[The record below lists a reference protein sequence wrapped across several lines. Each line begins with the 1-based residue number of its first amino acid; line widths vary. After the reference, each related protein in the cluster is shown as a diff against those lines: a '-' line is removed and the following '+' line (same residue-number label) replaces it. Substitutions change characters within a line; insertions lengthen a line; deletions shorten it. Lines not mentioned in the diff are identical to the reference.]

1 MIKHILSLSFIV
13 LFLLGCYHE
22 NKVNPDKPETFLSYD
37 KMTEILTDI
46 QLAEGI
52 IVHNRSVRTNMNNE
66 YKDSVYTQIFRHYG
80 ITVTIFKENVNYYNS
95 YPEIMEDIYEE
106 VLANLSRMQSEV
118 EIEAEAKAS
127 AEEEEKEEDV
137 KTDTIK

>member
-1 MIKHILSLSFIV
+1 
-13 LFLLGCYHE
+13 
-22 NKVNPDKPETFLSYD
+22 
-37 KMTEILTDI
+37 
-46 QLAEGI
+46 
-52 IVHNRSVRTNMNNE
+52 MNNE

>member
-1 MIKHILSLSFIV
+1 MTKHILPLSFIV

-22 NKVNPDKPETFLSYD
+22 NKVNPDKSETFLSYD
-37 KMTEILTDI
+37 KMTEIITDI

-66 YKDSVYTQIFRHYG
+66 YKDSVYAQIFRHYG

-95 YPEIMEDIYEE
+95 YPEIMENIYEE

-118 EIEAEAKAS
+118 EMKAEEEAEAKA
-127 AEEEEKEEDV
+127 KEEDLN
-137 KTDTIK
+137 TDTIK